1 MVVGG
6 GAVVVVVGG
15 GPVVVVG
22 GGPVVVV
29 VGGGAVVVSSGSPQL
44 PITRLTAST
53 RINGISNSF
62 FILPPLFI
70 RSIYYFSSL
79 AYY

>member
-1 MVVGG
+1 
-6 GAVVVVVGG
+6 VVVGG
-15 GPVVVVG
+15 AVVVVVG

-29 VGGGAVVVSSGSPQL
+29 VGGGAVVVVGGAVVVSSGSPQL
-44 PITRLTAST
+44 PITRLNAST